1 LRKIALLA
9 TAAAAALCVG
19 LPVQA
24 APKHRLLIISVDG
37 LDWRYLRDADQMGLK
52 IPAFRKLLA
61 ESPAV
66 AEGGVLGVWPTI
78 TWPSHTT
85 MLTGVR
91 PDQHGIL
98 ANASGKP
105 DPTVNYWAASKIKVQ
120 TLYQCAGAAGYTSAA
135 INWPVTV
142 NAQINWLMPE
152 VYNMRNGET
161 SDMATVVQYST
172 PGLIDE
178 VTAADAKFPNQW
190 FDDES
195 EVIAARYIITRKH
208 PDLIMVHLGDLD
220 GEQHAQGPF
229 TRDARGVVE
238 RMDNAV
244 GEILAVLPKDYDFAL
259 VSDHG
264 FEAIDHIANLKAMA
278 AADGVTGGMSIDG
291 GLVTTTDAKVAA
303 WLKAQAGK
311 GDVGRE
317 VPHDELARIAPLLA
331 PSLAAYEPAPHV
343 MFGKAAT
350 GPAHTESDT
359 KGNHGFWP
367 TRPDY
372 HSVFLMSGPGV
383 AAFKPKTEIPMLTLA
398 SHFQDAM
405 GLKCEKPAG

>member
-9 TAAAAALCVG
+9 TSAVAALCVG

-52 IPAFRKLLA
+52 IPTFRKLLA

-66 AEGGVLGVWPTI
+66 AEGGVLGIWPTI

-91 PDQHGIL
+91 PDQHGII

-105 DPTVNYWAASKIKVQ
+105 DPVVNYWAASKIKVQ

-142 NAQINWLMPE
+142 NAQINWVMPE
-152 VYNMRNGET
+152 VYNERNGET

-172 PGLIDE
+172 PGLIDAI
-178 VTAADAKFPNQW
+178 TTADAKFPNQW

-195 EVIAARYIITRKH
+195 EVIAARYIITQKH
-208 PDLIMVHLGDLD
+208 PDLMMIHLGDLD

-229 TRDARGVVE
+229 TWDAKGVVE

-244 GEILAVLPKDYDFAL
+244 AEILAVLPKDYDFAL

-264 FEAIDHIANLKAMA
+264 FEAVDHIANLKAMA
-278 AADGVTGGMSIDG
+278 AADGVTGDMSIDG
-291 GLVTTTDAKVAA
+291 GLVTTTDVKVAA
-303 WLKAQAGK
+303 WLKTQAGR

-317 VPHDELARIAPLLA
+317 VPHDELTRIAPLLA
-331 PSLAAYEPAPHV
+331 PSVAAYEPAPHV

-350 GPAHTESDT
+350 GPAHSESGT

-367 TRPDY
+367 ARPDY

-383 AAFKPKTEIPMLTLA
+383 AEFKPKTEIPMLTLA

>member
-1 LRKIALLA
+1 MQKIALLA
-9 TAAAAALCVG
+9 TAAVAALCVA

-24 APKHRLLIISVDG
+24 APKHRLLILSVDG

-52 IPAFRKLLA
+52 IPTFRKLLA
-61 ESPAV
+61 KSPAV
-66 AEGGVLGVWPTI
+66 AEGGVLGIWPTI

-85 MLTGVR
+85 MLTGAR

-98 ANASGKP
+98 ANAFGKP
-105 DPTVNYWAASKIKVQ
+105 DPAVRYWSANQIKVQ

-135 INWPVTV
+135 VNWPVTM

-152 VYNMRNGET
+152 AYNIRNGET

-172 PGLIDE
+172 PGLMDE

-190 FDDES
+190 FDNES
-195 EVIAARYIITRKH
+195 EVIASRYIITHKH
-208 PDLIMVHLGDLD
+208 PDLMLIHLGDLD
-220 GEQHAQGPF
+220 GEEHAQAPF
-229 TRDARGVVE
+229 TADARGVVE
-238 RMDNAV
+238 RMDDAV
-244 GEILAVLPKDYDFAL
+244 GKILAVLPKDYDFAL

-278 AADGVTGGMSIDG
+278 AADGVTGDMSIDG
-291 GLVTTTDAKVAA
+291 GLVTTTDVNVAA
-303 WLKAQAGK
+303 WLKTEAGK

-331 PSLAAYEPAPHV
+331 PSVAAYEPAPHV
-343 MFGKAAT
+343 QFGKAAT
-350 GPAHTESDT
+350 GPADTKSDT

-367 TRPDY
+367 ARPDY

-405 GLKCEKPAG
+405 GLKCETPAG

>member
-1 LRKIALLA
+1 MRKIALLA
-9 TAAAAALCVG
+9 TAAAAALCIG

-24 APKHRLLIISVDG
+24 APRHRLLILSVDG

-52 IPAFRKLLA
+52 IPTFRKLLA
-61 ESPAV
+61 ASPAV

-85 MLTGVR
+85 MLTGAR

-105 DPTVNYWAASKIKVQ
+105 DPVVNYWAVSKIKVQ

-152 VYNMRNGET
+152 VYNVRNGET

-172 PGLIDE
+172 PGLIDA
-178 VTAADAKFPNQW
+178 VTAADARFPNQW
-190 FDDES
+190 FDNES
-195 EVIAARYIITRKH
+195 EVIASRYIVTRKH
-208 PDLIMVHLGDLD
+208 PDLMLIHLGDLD

-229 TRDARGVVE
+229 TGDARGVVE
-238 RMDNAV
+238 RMDHAV
-244 GEILAVLPKDYDFAL
+244 GEILAVLPKNYDFAL

-264 FEAIDHIANLKAMA
+264 FEAIDHIANPKAMA
-278 AADGVTGGMSIDG
+278 AADGVTGDMSIDG
-291 GLVTTTDAKVAA
+291 GLVTTTDAKVAT
-303 WLKAQAGK
+303 WLKTQAGK

-317 VPHDELARIAPLLA
+317 VPHDELVRIAPLLA
-331 PSLAAYEPAPHV
+331 PSVAAYEPAPHV
-343 MFGKAAT
+343 MFGKAAS
-350 GPAHTESDT
+350 GPAHTESGT

-367 TRPDY
+367 ARPDY

-383 AAFKPKTEIPMLTLA
+383 AVFKPKTEIPMLTLA

>member
-1 LRKIALLA
+1 MRKIALLA
-9 TAAAAALCVG
+9 TAAAAALCVA

-24 APKHRLLIISVDG
+24 APQHRLLILSVDG

-52 IPAFRKLLA
+52 IPTFRKLLA
-61 ESPAV
+61 KSPAI
-66 AEGGVLGVWPTI
+66 AEDGVLGIWPTI

-85 MLTGVR
+85 MLTGAR

-98 ANASGKP
+98 ANAFGKP
-105 DPTVNYWAASKIKVQ
+105 DPSVRYWSANQIKVQ
-120 TLYQCAGAAGYTSAA
+120 TLYQCAAAAGFTSAA
-135 INWPVTV
+135 VNWPVTM

-152 VYNMRNGET
+152 VYNIRNGET

-178 VTAADAKFPNQW
+178 VAAADAKFPNQW
-190 FDDES
+190 FDNES
-195 EVIAARYIITRKH
+195 EVIAARYIITHKH
-208 PDLIMVHLGDLD
+208 PDLMLIHLGDLD
-220 GEQHAQGPF
+220 GEEHAQGPF
-229 TRDARGVVE
+229 TPDARGVVE

-244 GEILAVLPKDYDFAL
+244 GQILAVLPKDYDFAL

-264 FEAIDHIANLKAMA
+264 FEAIDHIANLKAIA
-278 AADGVTGGMSIDG
+278 ATDGVTGDMSIDG
-291 GLVTTTDAKVAA
+291 GLVTTTDAKLAA
-303 WLKAQAGK
+303 WLKTQAGK

-331 PSLAAYEPAPHV
+331 PSVAAYEPAPHV
-343 MFGKAAT
+343 MFGKAAS

-383 AAFKPKTEIPMLTLA
+383 AEFKPKTEIPMLTLA